1 VCSEFILT
9 SMRSWQL
16 ESRKLIIVQHCSS
29 SLPVWLKLT
38 WQDPVPLIMETVAE
52 PEPPA
57 EQAPAVVIAT
67 VRPNWQFAATA
78 NVAP

>member
-1 VCSEFILT
+1 V
-9 SMRSWQL
+9 
-16 ESRKLIIVQHCSS
+16 
-29 SLPVWLKLT
+29 LPVWLKLT

-52 PEPPA
+52 PEPLP

-67 VRPNWQFAATA
+67 GRPELAVAATA